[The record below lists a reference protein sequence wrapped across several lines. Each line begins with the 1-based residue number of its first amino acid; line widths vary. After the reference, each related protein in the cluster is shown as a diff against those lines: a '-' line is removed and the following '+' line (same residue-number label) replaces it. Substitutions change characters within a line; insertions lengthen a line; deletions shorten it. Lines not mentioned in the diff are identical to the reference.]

1 MEFVE
6 QYAEVS
12 DEDGQVSDSSLVEDE
27 EDENFL
33 DDLTQTESQPSDYFG
48 LRNVESSVSS
58 AEEDVFSQSDV
69 TYFIDFDVEAR
80 KYVHP
85 GFDAEEGDL
94 EIYEF
99 ENFKTRIQKINPFV
113 LSAPFLYPLKTS

>member
-6 QYAEVS
+6 QCA
-12 DEDGQVSDSSLVEDE
+12 EDGQVSDSSLVENE
-27 EDENFL
+27 EDEIFL
-33 DDLTQTESQPSDYFG
+33 DDLTQIESQPSDYFG

-58 AEEDVFSQSDV
+58 AEEDVFSHSDV
-69 TYFIDFDVEAR
+69 AYFIDFDVEAR

-94 EIYEF
+94 EVYEF
-99 ENFKTRIQKINPFV
+99 ENFKTRMQKINPFV
-113 LSAPFLYPLKTS
+113 LSAPFLYLLKTS

>member
-1 MEFVE
+1 MKL
-6 QYAEVS
+6 
-12 DEDGQVSDSSLVEDE
+12 DRLVTVHWLKMKKIKF
-27 EDENFL
+27 FL
-33 DDLTQTESQPSDYFG
+33 GDLTQIESQPSDYFG
-48 LRNVESSVSS
+48 LTNVESSVSS
-58 AEEDVFSQSDV
+58 AEEDVFSHSDV
-69 TYFIDFDVEAR
+69 AYFIDFDVEAR